1 MEKIFLDMT
10 EEEKISAVKEKARQ
24 AVFNDLISY
33 FKDRYE
39 DSGRLASNEIGV
51 VVGCARDENGF
62 SSDVVVTV
70 KISTKAW
77 YDKTDCKRPVK
88 RFSLYEGTDGTDGV
102 EAYEAEMKVKKAPKK

>member
-1 MEKIFLDMT
+1 MEKIFLDLT
-10 EEEKISAVKEKARQ
+10 NEDKVSVIKEKARQ
-24 AVFNDLISY
+24 TVLNDLVSY

-39 DSGRLASNEIGV
+39 DSGMLASNEIGV

-102 EAYEAEMKVKKAPKK
+102 EAYEAEMKAKKALKK